1 VNSAKR
7 ILGGIGRHI
16 RTTLVAGLLVTIPV
30 GITFI
35 ILRFVFNSFDQLLQ
49 PVFEQ
54 TLNRYTPGMGAA
66 ALVILIY
73 LIGLV
78 TAHVLGRRLIAV
90 GHSMVDRV
98 PVVRG
103 IYGAAR
109 QATDVF
115 SNANSESKFTS
126 VVLVDFPGHGLKSL
140 GLVTSKLADQD
151 GNQLLAVYMPTSPF
165 PTSGFLIFMREDQ
178 VTPTSMSVDDA
189 MKLIVSAGIVAPDN
203 IEATPSPFNAAPY
216 NVPAI
221 HVPHVPESGQLHPPD
236 NGASNQ

>member
-1 VNSAKR
+1 MVGA
-7 ILGGIGRHI
+7 IGRHI
-16 RTTLVAGLLVTIPV
+16 RTNLVAGLLVTIPV

-73 LIGLV
+73 LVGLI
-78 TAHVLGRRLIAV
+78 TAHVLGRRLIAA
-90 GHSMVDRV
+90 GHNIVDRV

-115 SNANSESKFTS
+115 SNTNSENRFTS
-126 VVLVDFPGHGLKSL
+126 VVLVDFPGQGLKSI
-140 GLVTSKLADQD
+140 GLVTSKLADQE
-151 GNQLLAVYMPTSPF
+151 GNPLLAVYMPTSPF
-165 PTSGFLIFMREDQ
+165 PTSGFLVLMREDQ
-178 VTPTSMSVDDA
+178 VTPTDMSVDDA

-203 IEATPSPFNAAPY
+203 IEATPTPFNAAP
-216 NVPAI
+216 
-221 HVPHVPESGQLHPPD
+221 
-236 NGASNQ
+236 